1 MDEQLRKRIREC
13 DSLPSLPA
21 VAVQV
26 LELVRDPKSELSQ
39 LARLVSKD
47 PAMVSKILRTANSS
61 IYSPSTKVS
70 KLTQALSMLGLQ
82 TVRVLVLGF
91 SLVRN
96 LRNYKHRGFRPLE
109 YWRRAI
115 YSATAALTLAQHVH
129 LELKEE
135 AFVAALLMDTGM
147 LVLDELFGEQYGK
160 MNEKA
165 HSHSE
170 LVKLEENQLQTSH
183 GEVGGVLAEI
193 WGLPQVLAS
202 PMKWHHKPAEVED
215 ASLRQLAQICYLA
228 GRCADV
234 FVEQSAATA
243 IAELR
248 EYCRGQ
254 YSMTEA
260 DCDLLLNQIS
270 RRTSEIAP
278 LFDIELNSGV
288 SYEAILKKA
297 NDSVIQMTLANQEQ
311 ARRQKEQTDQPPLL
325 NGNKRPAT
333 RADFDA
339 ELASQMATA
348 DPNAKLLAL
357 VMIQVDSFGS
367 IREHNGEAGAE
378 AVVQAM
384 ATITGAATKPGELV
398 ARFREPVLTVILPS
412 RGRIAAMTLADALRR
427 AICAA
432 PIDLGHRSIVVSVS
446 AGVAAVE
453 PETPFKQPAHL
464 VMAASLALDA
474 AQSAGGNCVRAF
486 ARGKHPGHSAAA

>member
-1 MDEQLRKRIREC
+1 MDDQLRKRIRDC

-21 VAVQV
+21 VAIQV
-26 LELVRDPKSELSQ
+26 LELVRDPNSELSQ

-61 IYSPSTKVS
+61 IYSPATKVS

-96 LRNYKHRGFRPLE
+96 LKNYKHRGFRPLE

-115 YSATAALTLAQHVH
+115 YSATAALTLAQRVH
-129 LELKEE
+129 LELQEE
-135 AFVAALLMDTGM
+135 AFVAALLMDIGM
-147 LVLDELFGEQYGK
+147 LVLDELFGDQYGK

-165 HSHSE
+165 RSHSE
-170 LVKLEENQLQTSH
+170 LVKLEESQLLTSH

-202 PMKWHHKPAEVED
+202 PIKWHHKPAEVED
-215 ASLRQLAQICYLA
+215 PSLRQLAQICYLA

-254 YSMTEA
+254 YSMTDS
-260 DCDLLLNQIS
+260 DCDALLNQIS

-288 SYEAILKKA
+288 SYEAILKRA
-297 NDSVIQMTLANQEQ
+297 NDSVIQMTLASHEQ
-311 ARRQKEQTDQPPLL
+311 ARRQKEQMEQQALL
-325 NGNKRPAT
+325 DGHRRLGT

-339 ELASQMATA
+339 ALTTEFAAV
-348 DPNAKLLAL
+348 DPGTRPLAL
-357 VMIQVDSFGS
+357 VMMQLDSFDI
-367 IREHNGEAGAE
+367 IREQHGDGGAE
-378 AVVQAM
+378 AVVQAV
-384 ATITGAATKPGELV
+384 ANIAGTAAKPGELV
-398 ARFREPVLTVILPS
+398 ARFRESVLTVILPG
-412 RGRIAAMTLADALRR
+412 RGRGEAMSLAEAVRR
-427 AICAA
+427 AVCAA
-432 PIDLGHRSIVVSVS
+432 PIDLGRRSAAITVS

-453 PETPFKQPAHL
+453 PGTPFKEPAHL

-474 AQSAGGNCVRAF
+474 AHSAGRNCVRAF
-486 ARGKHPGHSAAA
+486 TRGKPPGHSAAA